1 MGRSRLPAAC
11 SALVVVVA
19 LGACAN
25 GASTSAGSATE
36 PAAAGE
42 TTTSAGDPATAP
54 PYRTQAFQPTLTVQP
69 PSWLPPEPS
78 ADEEH
83 FLTWTGEGPDIDRAV
98 RFLSPVGVYDPGHR
112 PQHLGPLPKDYTVA
126 YLLGLDK
133 YGADISAPTSLEVDG
148 HPATLVTAGTD
159 SGLHGSLGCRTRD
172 PVPDNCF
179 GLQAWALLHIAVIDI
194 EGAPL
199 LAWARV
205 VPGSPHAEEDF
216 EAFEELLG
224 SVHFG

>member
-1 MGRSRLPAAC
+1 MGRSRLRAAC
-11 SALVVVVA
+11 TTLVVLVV
-19 LGACAN
+19 LGACAHDASSSAGPATELAAG
-25 GASTSAGSATE
+25 GAS
-36 PAAAGE
+36 
-42 TTTSAGDPATAP
+42 TTSAGDPASAP
-54 PYRTQAFQPTLTVQP
+54 PYRTQAFQPSLTVEP

-112 PQHLGPLPKDYTVA
+112 PQHLGPLPKDYVA

-133 YGADISAPTSLEVDG
+133 YGADISEPTSLDVDG

-159 SGLHGSLGCRTRD
+159 SGLQGSLGCRTRD

-179 GLQAWALLHIAVIDI
+179 GLQAWALLHIAVIEVD
-194 EGAPL
+194 GAPL

-205 VPGSPHAEEDF
+205 VPGSPHMEEDF